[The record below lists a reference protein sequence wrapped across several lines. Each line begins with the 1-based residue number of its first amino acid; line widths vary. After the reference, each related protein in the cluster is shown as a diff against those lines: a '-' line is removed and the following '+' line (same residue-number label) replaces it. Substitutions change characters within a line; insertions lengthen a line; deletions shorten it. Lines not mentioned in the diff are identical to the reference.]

1 MSNPVSTIISI
12 RLKNQFEFSKL
23 KDKDTSIK
31 THAVIT
37 NVGFVLLFILILTY
51 VATLPYQMKFD
62 NQLEIVNPYIFSLLF
77 WGLGIWALLSGIQN
91 VIYGSDHDQIFVLP
105 IERWQA
111 ILINIISQV
120 IVQTCLCVA
129 VVLVSQIALYIVSPF
144 PLINI
149 FLALIYVCI
158 MPLMATGATIIV
170 ALLIKIIF
178 HGLKIRNTLLE
189 ALFTLIIF
197 ISPLLYS
204 YAVLPSFNVK
214 AGISGASILKY
225 SLLEASSLKIWVYST
240 GLLILVIFGFL
251 LLSGLIVKKYDALV
265 LLVGT
270 RPTKQK
276 QFNLSINSTMVTLLK
291 KEANRYFSS
300 FSYVINTILAPF
312 ALLVIGV
319 ALGLNIAPVIPDFS
333 VLGLDL
339 SGQSVYYLIFI
350 VCAILTTST
359 SCSFSMEGKS
369 IWIVQSLPI
378 SISELVI
385 AKGLL
390 NVLLLAPGLLI
401 AVMDLWVIFGQRGIS
416 FVGHSLLLILS
427 MLLITTVGLFINLRK
442 PSYDWTSEMVV
453 VKQSL
458 PVILTG
464 LTSMVLITVS
474 AAVLLFLNL
483 IGVYVLIL
491 VECILISFLFFQ
503 MKHMKYL

>member
-1 MSNPVSTIISI
+1 
-12 RLKNQFEFSKL
+12 
-23 KDKDTSIK
+23 
-31 THAVIT
+31 
-37 NVGFVLLFILILTY
+37 
-51 VATLPYQMKFD
+51 
-62 NQLEIVNPYIFSLLF
+62 
-77 WGLGIWALLSGIQN
+77 
-91 VIYGSDHDQIFVLP
+91 
-105 IERWQA
+105 
-111 ILINIISQV
+111 
-120 IVQTCLCVA
+120 
-129 VVLVSQIALYIVSPF
+129 
-144 PLINI
+144 
-149 FLALIYVCI
+149 
-158 MPLMATGATIIV
+158 
-170 ALLIKIIF
+170 
-178 HGLKIRNTLLE
+178 
-189 ALFTLIIF
+189 
-197 ISPLLYS
+197 
-204 YAVLPSFNVK
+204 
-214 AGISGASILKY
+214 
-225 SLLEASSLKIWVYST
+225 
-240 GLLILVIFGFL
+240 LVIFGFL